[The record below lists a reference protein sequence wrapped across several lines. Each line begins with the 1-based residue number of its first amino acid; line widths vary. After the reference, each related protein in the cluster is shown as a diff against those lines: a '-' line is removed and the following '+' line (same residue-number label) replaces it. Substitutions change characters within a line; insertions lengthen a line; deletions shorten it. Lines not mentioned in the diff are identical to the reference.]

1 MTGLGYGFGMGNL
14 GDDDQDDYFD
24 DSSNQT
30 SSEDEEIFNY
40 NDDDDEDNFDFL
52 NDLDDDDE
60 NEFGWNQ
67 NNTDNTR
74 SDEESDKASNFKFPS
89 WERDEKINLTDSEKI
104 DSTVEIIREFLDM
117 KLSIIAGEMKSFLMN
132 EGPCRLFINFLSRV
146 PLENIIQ
153 NQSQEKENEKDTQKV
168 KGVEK
173 QNNNEEENKE
183 NENKKIEEKETE
195 KEKEKEQEQEKG
207 KEQELEKE
215 KESKEKKSS
224 PFTLLENRTID
235 LKIAD
240 KINTLDEKTEKEK
253 NELNLE
259 NKEEL
264 EKESIS
270 VKRSYKITV
279 LLGKQS
285 KQTYDFVR
293 ECFRPICS
301 QLFTI
306 LNPNSKGNFFHFE
319 SIFETLLKLDPVKM
333 YELIL
338 ENSMEYFILL
348 LHYTHNQCV
357 SNCLINLLSYSEIRN
372 EYQTDFYRLKVT
384 LFKNISSNEEIHF
397 VKGLFRQ
404 IMNSNDEIYITNISD
419 CIILLFDT
427 MCTVDFTDYLLQ
439 NTFDDPKFMSD
450 IFSFTTSKSNYET
463 AKYQKTEYLR
473 IFTHILEKS
482 QETLY
487 DFSNIFV
494 GPQVIEN
501 RLSFVFDQILDN
513 LLPNISKIFESIEAE
528 EKRFLTEQKELRKQK
543 QNNKNKNNHKKILK
557 KKRGKNKKKAKSNN
571 ILEQKLIIEKMLR
584 KTKINS
590 IKQNLQQKNNQKN
603 QKNNNG
609 HSNGQMHTTTRRL
622 GYHQIM
628 LIQMVSFLFDRTLK
642 RTEFIND
649 KKFEEEERRS
659 EDSEFQSDLEF
670 ENSFL
675 DEEKQ
680 QKDIETLF
688 SQGSKEFWKIL
699 IQNEHALVCILEEN
713 KFVDRLIIEYNKLKK
728 RNQKVSP
735 THSYFILLS
744 NLLRLQ
750 VALLEPDFFLKKY
763 LDGHK
768 DWINFQEELLFQTE
782 QILDIEGFV
791 KPQYCS
797 KNSDLEIDYTIEGL
811 DLGSGYA
818 QRLGFFEI
826 LEEVI
831 EDSDGLLNDSF
842 DSFDNKDFQERDND
856 EEIIE
861 K

>member
-1 MTGLGYGFGMGNL
+1 
-14 GDDDQDDYFD
+14 
-24 DSSNQT
+24 
-30 SSEDEEIFNY
+30 
-40 NDDDDEDNFDFL
+40 
-52 NDLDDDDE
+52 
-60 NEFGWNQ
+60 
-67 NNTDNTR
+67 
-74 SDEESDKASNFKFPS
+74 
-89 WERDEKINLTDSEKI
+89 
-104 DSTVEIIREFLDM
+104 
-117 KLSIIAGEMKSFLMN
+117 
-132 EGPCRLFINFLSRV
+132 
-146 PLENIIQ
+146 
-153 NQSQEKENEKDTQKV
+153 
-168 KGVEK
+168 
-173 QNNNEEENKE
+173 
-183 NENKKIEEKETE
+183 
-195 KEKEKEQEQEKG
+195 
-207 KEQELEKE
+207 
-215 KESKEKKSS
+215 
-224 PFTLLENRTID
+224 
-235 LKIAD
+235 
-240 KINTLDEKTEKEK
+240 
-253 NELNLE
+253 
-259 NKEEL
+259 
-264 EKESIS
+264 
-270 VKRSYKITV
+270 
-279 LLGKQS
+279 
-285 KQTYDFVR
+285 
-293 ECFRPICS
+293 
-301 QLFTI
+301 
-306 LNPNSKGNFFHFE
+306 
-319 SIFETLLKLDPVKM
+319 
-333 YELIL
+333 
-338 ENSMEYFILL
+338 MEYLILL
-348 LHYTHNQCV
+348 LHYTHNQCI

-372 EYQTDFYRLKVT
+372 EYQTNFYRLKVT
-384 LFKNISSNEEIHF
+384 LFKNMSSNEEIHF

-404 IMNSNDEIYITNISD
+404 IMNSDDEIYITNISD

-439 NTFDDPKFMSD
+439 NTFDDPKFMSE
-450 IFSFTTSKSNYET
+450 IFSFTTSKSDYET

-528 EKRFLTEQKELRKQK
+528 EKRFLTEQKKLRKQK
-543 QNNKNKNNHKKILK
+543 QNNKNNHNHKKILK
-557 KKRGKNKKKAKSNN
+557 KKRGKNKKKGKNN
-571 ILEQKLIIEKMLR
+571 HILEQKLIIEKMLS

-590 IKQNLQQKNNQKN
+590 IKQNYQQKNNQNN

-699 IQNEHALVCILEEN
+699 VNWFFI
-713 KFVDRLIIEYNKLKK
+713 F

-763 LDGHK
+763 LDSHK

-782 QILDIEGFV
+782 QILDIEGFA

-842 DSFDNKDFQERDND
+842 DSYDNKDFQERGND

>member
-1 MTGLGYGFGMGNL
+1 M
-14 GDDDQDDYFD
+14 
-24 DSSNQT
+24 
-30 SSEDEEIFNY
+30 
-40 NDDDDEDNFDFL
+40 
-52 NDLDDDDE
+52 
-60 NEFGWNQ
+60 
-67 NNTDNTR
+67 
-74 SDEESDKASNFKFPS
+74 
-89 WERDEKINLTDSEKI
+89 
-104 DSTVEIIREFLDM
+104 
-117 KLSIIAGEMKSFLMN
+117 
-132 EGPCRLFINFLSRV
+132 
-146 PLENIIQ
+146 
-153 NQSQEKENEKDTQKV
+153 
-168 KGVEK
+168 
-173 QNNNEEENKE
+173 
-183 NENKKIEEKETE
+183 
-195 KEKEKEQEQEKG
+195 
-207 KEQELEKE
+207 
-215 KESKEKKSS
+215 
-224 PFTLLENRTID
+224 
-235 LKIAD
+235 AD
-240 KINTLDEKTEKEK
+240 AINTLDEKPEKEI

-264 EKESIS
+264 ERESS
-270 VKRSYKITV
+270 AVKRSHKITV

-306 LNPNSKGNFFHFE
+306 LNPVSKGNFFHFE

-338 ENSMEYFILL
+338 ENSMEYLILL
-348 LHYTHNQCV
+348 LHYTHNQCI

-372 EYQTDFYRLKVT
+372 EYQTNFYRLKVT
-384 LFKNISSNEEIHF
+384 LFKNMSSNEEIHF

-404 IMNSNDEIYITNISD
+404 IMNSDDEIYITNISD

-439 NTFDDPKFMSD
+439 NTFDDPKFMSE
-450 IFSFTTSKSNYET
+450 IFSFTTSKSDYET

-528 EKRFLTEQKELRKQK
+528 EKRFLTEQKKLRKQK
-543 QNNKNKNNHKKILK
+543 QNNKNNHNHKKILK
-557 KKRGKNKKKAKSNN
+557 KKRGKNKKKGKNN
-571 ILEQKLIIEKMLR
+571 HILEQKLIIEKMLS

-590 IKQNLQQKNNQKN
+590 IKQNYQQKNNQNN

-699 IQNEHALVCILEEN
+699 IQNEHALICILEEN

-763 LDGHK
+763 LDSHK

-782 QILDIEGFV
+782 QILDIEGFG

-842 DSFDNKDFQERDND
+842 DSYDNKDFQERGND